1 MDHSHHDRTYKKSR
15 FQQELE
21 QSVSRKLISSLLL
34 GCLLFCIAIAVVN
47 ALNQNARREDHL
59 ESVASTFH
67 EVYNNT
73 SAFLLDAGH
82 TELFLSEL
90 RKDQDNLRYLISH
103 YNVSALVEIQLILT
117 DSEGNVRFT
126 TFSEGEMNLH
136 RQEFN
141 CIAVD
146 NACHLMRAVYTTV
159 YHFRANSSEYVMIH
173 PLYRDGEYQGAAA
186 VYLNENDW
194 TKLFSQ
200 YQYDAILTK
209 PNGDVIACSNSS
221 FLSQKN
227 ANKYLPA
234 DAAQYV
240 RVNGN
245 RYLRSSRSLENGTV
259 LAYSFIYSPTNYSYL
274 FVGLLLIVLLG
285 LSWAAMF
292 ARIMHAMTEQMVKSV
307 DTLVREIRII
317 RKEDPDH
324 IIEIDTGDEIEEIAR
339 QVNKMVRS
347 IQELSQRNIALAEV
361 NNRMEMQNL
370 QAQINPHF
378 IYNTLDNI
386 RYLIPTDPQRAQ
398 QLIGRFIGILRYSIN
413 NTKHNVPVKD
423 DLKYLQDYLVIQS
436 TRFGAN
442 FSYEIDIDDACME
455 FIIPKLLLQPLLEN
469 SIKYGFQKKPCI
481 HIRVRG
487 WLEEDALYFT
497 VEDNGG
503 GVDETMLEQLRDIL
517 RSDEVNIE
525 HNGLQNINRRIW
537 LGYGGDSG
545 LTIDSTEGEGFTVK
559 LKLRLGGM

>member
-34 GCLLFCIAIAVVN
+34 GCLLFCIAIAAVN

-67 EVYNNT
+67 EVYDNT

-117 DSEGNVRFT
+117 DSKGNVRFT

-141 CIAVD
+141 GIAVD

-274 FVGLLLIVLLG
+274 LVGLLLIVLLG

-292 ARIMHAMTEQMVKSV
+292 VRIMHAMTEQMVKSV
-307 DTLVREIRII
+307 DTLVRQIRII
-317 RKEDPDH
+317 RKGIRYSVPWEECGCSVVGEAENGAAGEEKIAELQPDIVITDITMPVKNGLEMIADTREKFNYIAIILTGYSEFEYAQQAIRNGVSDYVLKPLDMDEMRTALEKAVRLAGDNQYLQQRED
-324 IIEIDTGDEIEEIAR
+324 EAEA
-339 QVNKMVRS
+339 VRS
-347 IQELSQRNIALAEV
+347 RTALPPLSEDKV
-361 NNRMEMQNL
+361 
-370 QAQINPHF
+370 
-378 IYNTLDNI
+378 
-386 RYLIPTDPQRAQ
+386 TDP
-398 QLIGRFIGILRYSIN
+398 LVLRIVAYLKENYRSKITLADLQEQFHYSERYIN
-413 NTKHNVPVKD
+413 QKFQKELGTTVI
-423 DLKYLQDYLVIQS
+423 DYLNRCRIQNALELIRKGKLPISQIGWECGIGEYKYFNHVFKKYIGCSVREYQS
-436 TRFGAN
+436 T
-442 FSYEIDIDDACME
+442 
-455 FIIPKLLLQPLLEN
+455 
-469 SIKYGFQKKPCI
+469 
-481 HIRVRG
+481 
-487 WLEEDALYFT
+487 
-497 VEDNGG
+497 
-503 GVDETMLEQLRDIL
+503 
-517 RSDEVNIE
+517 
-525 HNGLQNINRRIW
+525 
-537 LGYGGDSG
+537 
-545 LTIDSTEGEGFTVK
+545 
-559 LKLRLGGM
+559 LK